1 LINALPSLAGKPLQI
16 IHLTG
21 KQDEQLMRDSY
32 AKAGVNAFVAPFY
45 HRMEEAYS
53 AADFTIA
60 RSGAA
65 SLTELSHF
73 ALPGILIPYPYAA
86 EDHQTFNAKI
96 FERAGAATLL
106 QERETTGE
114 TLAKKLLWFLDDPAR
129 FSDMSARSASLA
141 PQQAAERVADTI
153 LNSCA

>member
-1 LINALPSLAGKPLQI
+1 
-16 IHLTG
+16 
-21 KQDEQLMRDSY
+21 
-32 AKAGVNAFVAPFY
+32 
-45 HRMEEAYS
+45 MEEAYS

-106 QERETTGE
+106 SERETTGE
-114 TLAKKLLWFLDDPAR
+114 TLANKLLWFLDDPAR
-129 FSDMSARSASLA
+129 LSDMSARSARLA

-153 LNSCA
+153 LTFCA